1 MFKRSIFISLIGGL
15 LLFTGCENKSS
26 SYEKMIE
33 DGKIAIVNND
43 YEKAE
48 GLFDLALEKN
58 SNDKEAKSLQEQTQK
73 LIQASKLKDE
83 GHIEEAK
90 RICDEIDGM
99 YSKSDVVKKQ
109 VSKLKEELDII
120 TKNDILDKSSE
131 HKKSELKDKH
141 SILADKR
148 YKYIGKL
155 EEIQNEINSF
165 SQNYSNNADMIEG
178 EATALKLWDDELNKI
193 YGEIKENTHPKEMEI
208 IKRKQLE
215 WIEHRDKE
223 AKKES
228 GKNGDGS
235 LSGVVYNSTL
245 ARLTKERCYELV
257 NTYMK

>member
-1 MFKRSIFISLIGGL
+1 MGEKTYRGGEKMFKRSIFISLIGGL

-155 EEIQNEINSF
+155 EEIQNE
-165 SQNYSNNADMIEG
+165 
-178 EATALKLWDDELNKI
+178 DDGNWRECRSCRSWYIWGRKI
-193 YGEIKENTHPKEMEI
+193 QSM
-208 IKRKQLE
+208 
-215 WIEHRDKE
+215 
-223 AKKES
+223 
-228 GKNGDGS
+228 
-235 LSGVVYNSTL
+235 
-245 ARLTKERCYELV
+245 
-257 NTYMK
+257 